1 MRIDAAIEM
10 TQIGHH
16 IMQISVVMLDKRTLP
31 GIINIRNHST
41 PPVPGFLVVGH
52 IYRTKTIILCREPAN
67 ITQRVQDKGYNINK
81 RYNAH
86 NLTVP

>member
-1 MRIDAAIEM
+1 MRIDAAIET

-52 IYRTKTIILCREPAN
+52 I
-67 ITQRVQDKGYNINK
+67 
-81 RYNAH
+81 
-86 NLTVP
+86 

>member
-1 MRIDAAIEM
+1 MRIDAAIEK

-16 IMQISVVMLDKRTLP
+16 IMQISVVMLHKRTLP

-52 IYRTKTIILCREPAN
+52 IYSTKTLIA
-67 ITQRVQDKGYNINK
+67 G
-81 RYNAH
+81 
-86 NLTVP
+86 NLPT